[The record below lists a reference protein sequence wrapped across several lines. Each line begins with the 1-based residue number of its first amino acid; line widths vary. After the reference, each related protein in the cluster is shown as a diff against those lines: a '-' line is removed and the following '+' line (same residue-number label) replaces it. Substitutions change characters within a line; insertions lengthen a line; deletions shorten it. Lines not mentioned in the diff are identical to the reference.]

1 MNKQRK
7 FFKEQAKK
15 LILELREDKDVS
27 YSDLA
32 QRLEALGSVQTR
44 QTLTNKLNRGVYS
57 FEFALQVLAALGVT
71 SLRIPQLP
79 QELQRPIPKAS
90 SSTEDDE

>member
-7 FFKEQAKK
+7 FFEEQART
-15 LILELREDKDVS
+15 LIQQLREDKDVS

-32 QRLEALGSVQTR
+32 RRLEGFGAVQSR
-44 QTLTNKLNRGVYS
+44 QTLTNKLNRGGYS

-79 QELQRPIPKAS
+79 QELQRPIPKGS

>member
-1 MNKQRK
+1 MNRQRK
-7 FFKEQAKK
+7 FFKAQARA
-15 LILELREDKDVS
+15 LILELREAKDVS

-32 QRLEALGSVQTR
+32 KRLEAYGAVQTR

-71 SLRIPQLP
+71 TLQLP
-79 QELQRPIPKAS
+79 GLPPELQRNATDNV
-90 SSTEDDE
+90 SSTDDEE